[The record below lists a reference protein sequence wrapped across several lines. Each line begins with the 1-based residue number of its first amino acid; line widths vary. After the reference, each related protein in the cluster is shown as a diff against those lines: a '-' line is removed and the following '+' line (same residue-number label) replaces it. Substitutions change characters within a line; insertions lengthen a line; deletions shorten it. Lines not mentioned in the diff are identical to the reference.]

1 MAGTTIEITNLQEYN
16 ASIERLQGMG
26 ARKRDITA
34 IFRNASKPLTKAKQA
49 RVGVSSHGVQSS
61 IYRSRI
67 HPPGTLRRS
76 IKFVVS
82 KRYKRVYF
90 VVPTT
95 KQPKPD
101 PFYVVFY
108 VKGAKKGVIGRARG
122 KHGGYEDTKS
132 KGALIGSRWVGRGGK
147 VGGQRP
153 KPFIEQAFNATYME
167 VSRRINEGFQKLENK
182 LWQRTS

>member
-1 MAGTTIEITNLQEYN
+1 MAGTTIEITNLREYN
-16 ASIERLQGMG
+16 AAIERLQGMG

-34 IFRNASKPLTKAKQA
+34 IFRNASKPLTKAKKA
-49 RVGVSSHGVQSS
+49 RVGVSSHGVQRS

-82 KRYKRVYF
+82 KKYKRVYF

-95 KQPKPD
+95 KQPKAD

-108 VKGAKKGVIGRARG
+108 VKGAKKGVIGRARQ

-132 KGALIGSRWVGRGGK
+132 KGALIGSRWVGRGAT